1 MMNRQLD
8 KRENKKIRW
17 FFEYIKNEIFVVTI
31 VIEEK
36 HALIFEKYFYLKKY
50 FLKYYAVLMSGYREY
65 KLVQTSGKHS
75 TVHIERLKM
84 CIQFELIIL
93 ILISFLIISSHIWI

>member
-8 KRENKKIRW
+8 KRENKKIWW
-17 FFEYIKNEIFVVTI
+17 FFEYIKNEISVVTI

-36 HALIFEKYFYLKKY
+36 HALICEKYFFFEKY

-75 TVHIERLKM
+75 TVHIKRLKM
-84 CIQFELIIL
+84 CIQFELISL
-93 ILISFLIISSHIWI
+93 ILISFLITLSHIWI

>member
-8 KRENKKIRW
+8 KRENKKIWW
-17 FFEYIKNEIFVVTI
+17 FFEYIKNEISVVTI

-36 HALIFEKYFYLKKY
+36 HALICEKYFFFEKY

-65 KLVQTSGKHS
+65 GSNIWKAFNSPHRETKN
-75 TVHIERLKM
+75 VHT
-84 CIQFELIIL
+84 
-93 ILISFLIISSHIWI
+93 IWVN